1 MKVVYIVST
10 LKRTGPTNQLLN
22 IVKNLNT
29 DNFDCTIITLS
40 PEPQDSMR
48 QEFLRQGLTVKS
60 LNLTRV
66 KGLFIAGQKIKSEIS
81 RLGPDII
88 HTQGIRAD
96 EIAVNHLKD
105 FKVVSTIR
113 NYPFEDYVMKFGR
126 IKGYLMAKKHFKV
139 IKKSIKPILC
149 SYTLKEKFLNEHGL
163 EIDVIQNGVDT
174 FQFKKASLVEKARLR
189 KKLGISQHKTV
200 FISVGSFIKR
210 KSPELIINE
219 FLKLAEEKSCILI
232 MVGDGNLLER
242 CKEIA
247 KGRNNIIFTGSTSDV
262 GDYLRLSDFYISAS
276 KSEGLP
282 NTVLESLATEVPVLL
297 SNIGPHREILNYNCK
312 AGYLFTEN
320 NLSKQLKKLNKLN
333 KDEYTVMQKATANII
348 KENLSGTVMSKKYQ
362 ALYKKMV
369 QNSL

>member
-1 MKVVYIVST
+1 MKVLYIVST
-10 LKRTGPTNQLLN
+10 LKRTGPTNQLFN
-22 IVKNLNT
+22 IVKNL
-29 DNFDCTIITLS
+29 DAVNFDCAIITLS
-40 PEPQDSMR
+40 PEPQDSML
-48 QEFLRQGLTVKS
+48 QEFLRHGLTVKS

-66 KGLFIAGQKIKSEIS
+66 KGVFIAGRKIQNEIS
-81 RLGPDII
+81 KLDPDII

-96 EIAVNHLKD
+96 EIAVNYLKD

-189 KKLGISQHKTV
+189 KKFGISQDKRV

-219 FLKLAEEKSCILI
+219 FLRLSEEENCILI
-232 MVGDGNLLER
+232 MVGDGNLLEK
-242 CKEIA
+242 CKEAA
-247 KGRNNIIFTGSTSDV
+247 KGRNDIIFTGSTSDV
-262 GDYLRLSDFYISAS
+262 GDYLRLSDFYITAS

-297 SNIGPHREILNYNCK
+297 SNIGPHKEILNYNSK

-320 NLSKQLKKLNKLN
+320 NLSKLLKKLNKLTG
-333 KDEYTVMQKATANII
+333 DEYTAMQKAAANII
-348 KENLSGTVMSKKYQ
+348 KENLSGKAMSNKYQ
-362 ALYKKMV
+362 ALYKRMV
-369 QNSL
+369 RDS